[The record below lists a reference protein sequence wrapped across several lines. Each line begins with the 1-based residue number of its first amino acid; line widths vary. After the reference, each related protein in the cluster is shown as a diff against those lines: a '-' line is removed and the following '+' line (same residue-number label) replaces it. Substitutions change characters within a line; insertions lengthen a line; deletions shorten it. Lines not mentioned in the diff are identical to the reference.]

1 MPTGAVEI
9 VSFCPCSLLATKPN
23 FAKQVCQ
30 SGAICILSCGVE
42 QEIERAESRI
52 VWIALAILHDY
63 LPLKT
68 SRNSLRVILI
78 LRGAQRGA
86 RGPASCPAEV
96 TAWPPDRV

>member
-9 VSFCPCSLLATKPN
+9 VSFCPCSLLATKAN
-23 FAKQVCQ
+23 LAKQVCQ
-30 SGAICILSCGVE
+30 SGVICIFSCGVE

-78 LRGAQRGA
+78 LRGA

-96 TAWPPDRV
+96 AAWPPDRVLQ